1 MNSTLL
7 NIANDIKANAVT
19 HTGFNDDDDI
29 VIDDDQISLVAAT
42 PEELA
47 DKLSEFLPTY
57 DERLNSHRLG
67 LVFYRHVF
75 MIEYLSD
82 EGEYA
87 LDIDRERLDGF
98 LKLL

>member
-7 NIANDIKANAVT
+7 NIANDIKTKAVT
-19 HTGFNDDDDI
+19 HTGFDDDDDI
-29 VIDDDQISLVAAT
+29 VIDDEQISLVATT
-42 PEELA
+42 PMELAEELR
-47 DKLSEFLPTY
+47 DFLPTY
-57 DERLNSHRLG
+57 DDRLNDGRLG

-82 EGEYA
+82 EGMYA

>member
-19 HTGFNDDDDI
+19 HTGINDGNDI
-29 VIDDDQISLVAAT
+29 VIDDEQISLVAAT
-42 PEELA
+42 PIELAEELR
-47 DKLSEFLPTY
+47 DFLPTY
-57 DERLNSHRLG
+57 DDRLNENRLG

-98 LKLL
+98 MKLL